1 MPRCRSPPPR
11 PSLPPAHSPPRGT
24 GGTSPSLG
32 ILLLSPLHLCPK
44 VKAAG
49 SDYFSHMRSFPG
61 CKRCSQQGFQF
72 SKPEP
77 CNPLGAG
84 TGTDPAAGGTA
95 GARRGWEGVAA
106 QGTLWGPPP
115 GLRSAA
121 ASSLHRFALAACW
134 GTETPFTALPAA
146 VGPRSSSLAGPQGSS
161 PRANEGSSLWLGSW
175 EGARGQAT
183 GQGLSPRWGVSAAPC
198 PGTVIFW
205 GARAPRAQHRPPT
218 PVPQMGKRSWRGFGL
233 LSQST
238 PAGKQLPRL
247 ALADSAEI

>member
-1 MPRCRSPPPR
+1 MLTISQLAADSFLYPIFIVASPASERHFDKRIERDFFFFKSLQLLLEEPACRGAAPPHPD
-11 PSLPPAHSPPRGT
+11 PAFPQLAAPPRGT

-44 VKAAG
+44 VRAAG

-61 CKRCSQQGFQF
+61 CKHCSQQGFQF

-77 CNPLGAG
+77 CNTLGAG
-84 TGTDPAAGGTA
+84 TGTDAAAGGTT
-95 GARRGWEGVAA
+95 GARRGREGVAA
-106 QGTLWGPPP
+106 QGTPWGPPP

-146 VGPRSSSLAGPQGSS
+146 VGPRSSSLAGPQGSP

-183 GQGLSPRWGVSAAPC
+183 GQGLSPGWG
-198 PGTVIFW
+198 
-205 GARAPRAQHRPPT
+205 
-218 PVPQMGKRSWRGFGL
+218 
-233 LSQST
+233 
-238 PAGKQLPRL
+238 
-247 ALADSAEI
+247 